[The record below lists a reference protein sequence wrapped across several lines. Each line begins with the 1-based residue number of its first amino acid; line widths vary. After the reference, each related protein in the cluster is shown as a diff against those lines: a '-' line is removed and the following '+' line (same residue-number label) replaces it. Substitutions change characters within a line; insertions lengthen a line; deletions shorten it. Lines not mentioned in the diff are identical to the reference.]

1 MKKIKIIIVDDHGL
15 FREGLKQL
23 LAQSKNIAVI
33 GQASNGIELLDLL
46 NSKIPDLV
54 LMDISMPE
62 MDGIEATKLAL
73 NKYPNL
79 KIITISMFG
88 DQEYYYKMI
97 HAGAQGFLLKNSS
110 GKDLFE
116 AIEKVMAGNNYFS
129 TELLQAIILDMPNK
143 RKLKFE
149 TDKSLINFTKRE
161 KEVLNLLCTGLSSI
175 EIGEKLFISKKTVE
189 GHKNNLLL
197 KTGTKNT
204 VSLVI
209 YAVKNRFIE
218 I

>member
-1 MKKIKIIIVDDHGL
+1 MKKIKIIIVDDHDL

-23 LAQSKNIAVI
+23 LDQSKNIAVI

-46 NSKIPDLV
+46 TNYIPDLV
-54 LMDISMPE
+54 LMDISMPK
-62 MDGIEATKLAL
+62 MDGIETTKLAL
-73 NKYPNL
+73 NKCPNL
-79 KIITISMFG
+79 KVITLSMFG

-97 HAGAQGFLLKNSS
+97 HAGAHGFLLKNCS
-110 GKDLFE
+110 GADLFE
-116 AIEKVMAGNNYFS
+116 AIEKVIEGNNYFS
-129 TELLQAIILDMPNK
+129 TELLQSIILDMPGK
-143 RKLKFE
+143 KKLKLE

-161 KEVLNLLCTGLSSI
+161 KEILNLLCTGLSSI
-175 EIGEKLFISKKTVE
+175 DIGEKLFISKKTVE

-204 VSLVI
+204 VSLVM
-209 YAVKNRFIE
+209 YAVKNKFIE